1 MSTQK
6 RTQVENINEAISV
19 LVQTANLAQSRGI
32 LTLEDAV
39 IVKSAIDFV
48 TSPEDEEG
56 PEGLH
61 HSGE

>member
-6 RTQVENINEAISV
+6 RTQVENLKEAISV

-32 LTLEDAV
+32 LSLDDAV
-39 IVKSAIDFV
+39 IVKSAIDYV
-48 TSPEDEEG
+48 TVEEAEG
-56 PEGLH
+56 PEGLV